1 MVDMNIEAY
10 RAKCK
15 ELQTQT
21 PQLRRRC
28 HTCLQPDFSCY
39 CAWIQP
45 FDAGIEFVILI
56 HPIEVKRR
64 RITTGRMTHL
74 SLLNSHLIM
83 GQVYTGDS
91 RVNRILGDP
100 DRHCVLLY
108 PGRQSA
114 NLSHMS
120 AEGRRHITPP
130 GKRLCV
136 FVIDG
141 TWATAKKTVNQS
153 LNLKEMRRLCFTPSS
168 PSNFRVRQ
176 QPRPDCYSTIEAVHQ
191 TIDMLGPRTQAREH
205 DRLLRVF
212 DKMIARQLELAHA
225 DGPAQKIRV

>member
-1 MVDMNIEAY
+1 MVDMDIEAY
-10 RAKCK
+10 RDKCK
-15 ELQTQT
+15 ELQTHT

-45 FDAGIEFVILI
+45 FDPGIEFVILI
-56 HPIEVKRR
+56 HPIEMKRR
-64 RITTGRMTHL
+64 RIATGRMTNL

-83 GQVYTGDS
+83 GQVYSHDS
-91 RVNRILGDP
+91 QVNRILGDP

-108 PGRQSA
+108 PGRQAA
-114 NLSHMS
+114 NLSYMS
-120 AEGRRHITPP
+120 PEARGLITPP
-130 GKRLCV
+130 GKQLCV

-153 LNLKEMRRLCFTPSS
+153 LNLREMRRLCFTPSH
-168 PSNFRVRQ
+168 PSNFRVRR
-176 QPRPDCYSTIEAVHQ
+176 QPGPDCFSTIEAVHQ
-191 TIDMLGPRTQAREH
+191 TIDLLGPRAQTREH
-205 DRLLRVF
+205 DRLLLSF

-225 DGPAQKIRV
+225 DKPAQIRA